1 MRLVYITGI
10 LMLSYFSTFAQSSFG
25 LNGMLGISGESFTSM
40 NSFEYNPS
48 NYSVIKD
55 WGFSFTYGGEF
66 AEKLSSNL
74 YQITTAKKF
83 KSHFFSL
90 RYTPGYQ
97 KEFVFR
103 SATSTGDSTNE
114 QINLESKYLYK
125 ELFGFGYSYKINKD
139 VSVGFNG
146 RYFKQDFTEEI
157 ITAIFSD
164 TLYLVK
170 ESDVDNSDFW
180 KFDLGLIW
188 QPHDKLIFNFA
199 TRNLLIFKN
208 NLENQSNNKFEIKT
222 NKSIIIGINYNPT
235 NNLIFNLNYESEN
248 SFLTGFTY
256 LIPINNNKIGFAFSA
271 FPDAHQK
278 PFIAGI
284 NPAVI
289 FISKYFDLSLTYI
302 KYFSDRTTI
311 SSYSDFTENGIS
323 NILHNKYSYDKLL
336 LTTNFK
342 LNTIAEQRAKI
353 LDIEIENNI
362 YPALSDKYMDT
373 PIAKAKVL
381 NLTNEFIE
389 VKPLMSMNG
398 ISSNKFQSP
407 IVSIAPNDTG
417 DINYYLSIPED
428 YSKVNPEIVYADF
441 YINTVNDDFDDE
453 YQKPILVNSINAW
466 DGNVHNLK
474 YFVFRDMDFSIKYAK
489 AILAKHKPEI
499 DTLTDATSDFYKA
512 KIIFN
517 AFIEKLTYT
526 SDPRASVEYVQY
538 PKQTLELKG
547 GDCDDL
553 SVCYGSLLES
563 IGIETALVDYKNSS
577 TVKHVNVMF
586 NTKLLPQQAFLITGN
601 DTKYFI
607 RKNELGIAEVWIP
620 IETTSLSDFESAWIL
635 GSEKF
640 QTEAINEFGLLKGM
654 IEIIDVN

>member
-1 MRLVYITGI
+1 
-10 LMLSYFSTFAQSSFG
+10 MLSCFSTFAQSSFG

-66 AEKLSSNL
+66 AASLSSNL
-74 YQITTAKKF
+74 YQVTASKSF
-83 KSHFFSL
+83 KSHYFSI
-90 RYTPGYQ
+90 RYSPGYQ
-97 KEFVFR
+97 KEFIFK
-103 SATSTGDSTNE
+103 SAVTNSDSGNE
-114 QINLESKYLYK
+114 QINLESRYLYK
-125 ELFGFGYSYKINKD
+125 ELFGLGYSYKVNRVI
-139 VSVGFNG
+139 SVGFNA

-199 TRNLLIFKN
+199 SRNLLLFKN

-222 NKSIIIGINYNPT
+222 DKSIIIGINYNPT

-256 LIPINNNKIGFAFSA
+256 LFPINKNKIGFAILA
-271 FPDAHQK
+271 FHDAQQK
-278 PFIAGI
+278 PYLAGI

-311 SSYSDFTENGIS
+311 SSYSNFIENGIS

-336 LTTNFK
+336 FTTNFK

-353 LDIEIENNI
+353 LDIEINNNI
-362 YPALSDKYMDT
+362 YPALSNKYMEI
-373 PIAKAKVL
+373 PIATAKVL

-389 VKPLMSMNG
+389 VKPLMTMNG
-398 ISSNKFQSP
+398 ISSKKYQSP

-417 DINYYLSIPED
+417 DVNYYLSIPED

-441 YINTVNDDFDDE
+441 YINTINDDYDDE
-453 YQKPILVNSINAW
+453 YQKPVLVNSINAW

-474 YFVFRDMDFSIKYAK
+474 YFIFRDMDFSIKFAK
-489 AILAKHKPEI
+489 AILAKHKSEI

-517 AFIEKLTYT
+517 SFIQNLTYT

-538 PKQTLELKG
+538 PKQTLELRG
-547 GDCDDL
+547 GECDDL
-553 SVCYGSLLES
+553 SVCYSSLLES

-601 DTKYFI
+601 DIKYFI
-607 RKNELGIAEVWIP
+607 RKNELGIDEVWIP

-635 GSEKF
+635 ASEKF